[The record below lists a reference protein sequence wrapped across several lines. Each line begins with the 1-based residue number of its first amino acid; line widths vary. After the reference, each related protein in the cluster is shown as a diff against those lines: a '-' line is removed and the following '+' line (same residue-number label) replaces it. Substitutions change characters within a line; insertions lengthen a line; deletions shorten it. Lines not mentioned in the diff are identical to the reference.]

1 MAFNFL
7 GGLSSL
13 LPGYVEGR
21 EKAIRSNFQD
31 MNDYNQVQQGQVSNL
46 YDIAT
51 FRNNVERDNIQTEL
65 ADLSADRNFADMVL
79 YWMGFPGQIA
89 QQQSFSMAA
98 PYLFPTMYGSQ
109 LNQYRY
115 LSQNPTM
122 GARMPSAIGG

>member
-31 MNDYNQVQQGQVSNL
+31 MKDYNQVQQGQVSNL

-51 FRNNVERDNIQTEL
+51 FSNNVERDNIQTEL
-65 ADLSADRNFADMVL
+65 ANLTADRNFADMVL
-79 YWMGFPGQIA
+79 YWMGFPGQMA
-89 QQQSFSMAA
+89 QQQAFSMSA
-98 PYLFPTMYGSQ
+98 PFLFPMMYGGQ
-109 LNQYRY
+109 INQYRH
-115 LSQNPTM
+115 LLQNPAL
-122 GARMPSAIGG
+122 GARMPSVIG